1 MTAPVIELRGLAR
14 TYPGPPPVHALR
26 PADLV
31 IEAGDY
37 VAVTG
42 PSGSG
47 KSTLLHLLGLLDSPT
62 AGSYLLGG
70 LDTPALGDRDR
81 SALRGRRI
89 GVVFQA
95 FHLLAYRTALENV
108 LLAELYNQTPRSA
121 RLQAAVDA
129 LGAVGLGHRLD
140 ALPTTLS
147 GGSASGSRSR
157 GRWST
162 GRAWCCATSRRETWT
177 RATPPRSWNCS
188 TSSTRTASRSWS
200 SRTTRQW
207 RPTRAGPWRSVT
219 GSCPSGPGPVMPSP
233 GTGLPLPRLTVRD
246 AAAEAVAGIVQRP
259 GRAGL
264 TMLGT
269 VLGVGAFVAVLGLT
283 ATGAGQISR
292 QFTVLEDTTV
302 TVADNGPANNV
313 APPGTN
319 PAIGFPAGADAI
331 ADHINGVV
339 AAGVWW
345 PVTLP
350 EGTNFSASLALSGTA
365 SQTVNLLAA
374 SPGAVRAMVP
384 AMVAGSPLSAYEN
397 DTAQHVA
404 MIDTSTA
411 SALGISPARLPS
423 HPAVFVNGI
432 AYTVVG
438 VYSSAQRVASGGS
451 AMLIPENTALE
462 DYGNPQPGIGTQEEA
477 QMIVAT
483 RTGAA
488 QAVARQIAAA
498 ELPTDPHRLVVTPP
512 QNPLKLQGEV
522 NGDLAGLFL
531 ILALISLLIGAVGI
545 ANTTL
550 VAVLE
555 RTGEIGVRRA
565 VGARP
570 RHIAAQFLAESTAL
584 GTLGG
589 LIGTC
594 IGVGIVVIFAAIQ
607 NWTAV
612 LNPAY
617 TLPAPLIGSLVGLL
631 AGAYPALRAARTS
644 PLAALRHA

>member
-1 MTAPVIELRGLAR
+1 MRK
-14 TYPGPPPVHALR
+14 PGA
-26 PADLV
+26 
-31 IEAGDY
+31 
-37 VAVTG
+37 
-42 PSGSG
+42 
-47 KSTLLHLLGLLDSPT
+47 
-62 AGSYLLGG
+62 
-70 LDTPALGDRDR
+70 
-81 SALRGRRI
+81 
-89 GVVFQA
+89 
-95 FHLLAYRTALENV
+95 
-108 LLAELYNQTPRSA
+108 
-121 RLQAAVDA
+121 
-129 LGAVGLGHRLD
+129 
-140 ALPTTLS
+140 
-147 GGSASGSRSR
+147 
-157 GRWST
+157 
-162 GRAWCCATSRRETWT
+162 
-177 RATPPRSWNCS
+177 
-188 TSSTRTASRSWS
+188 
-200 SRTTRQW
+200 
-207 RPTRAGPWRSVT
+207 
-219 GSCPSGPGPVMPSP
+219 
-233 GTGLPLPRLTVRD
+233 GLPSPRLTIRD
-246 AAAEAVAGIVQRP
+246 AAAEAIAGIVQRP

-283 ATGAGQISR
+283 ATGAGQISH

-302 TVADNGPANNV
+302 SVADNGPANNV
-313 APPGTN
+313 AAPGTN
-319 PAIGFPAGADAI
+319 PAIGFPADADQVAG
-331 ADHINGVV
+331 HIKGVV
-339 AAGVWW
+339 TAGVWW
-345 PVTLP
+345 PVALP
-350 EGTNFSASLALSGTA
+350 DGTNFSASLALSGTA

-374 SPGAVRAMVP
+374 SPGAVRAMNLV
-384 AMVAGSPLSAYEN
+384 MVAGSPLSTYEN

-404 MIDTSTA
+404 MLDSGTA
-411 SALGISPARLPS
+411 TTIGISPARLSS

-438 VYSSAQRVASGGS
+438 IYSSAQRVASGGGG
-451 AMLIPENTALE
+451 MLIPENTALA

-477 QMIVAT
+477 QLVIAT

-498 ELPTDPHRLVVTPP
+498 ELPTDPHRLVVTAPP
-512 QNPLKLQGEV
+512 SPTNLQGEV

-594 IGVGIVVIFAAIQ
+594 IGVGIVVTFAAAKD
-607 NWTAV
+607 WTAV
-612 LNPAY
+612 LNPYY
-617 TLPAPLIGSLVGLL
+617 TLPAPLIGSVIGLL

-644 PLAALRHA
+644 PLAALRTV

>member
-1 MTAPVIELRGLAR
+1 MPR
-14 TYPGPPPVHALR
+14 PGP
-26 PADLV
+26 
-31 IEAGDY
+31 
-37 VAVTG
+37 
-42 PSGSG
+42 
-47 KSTLLHLLGLLDSPT
+47 
-62 AGSYLLGG
+62 
-70 LDTPALGDRDR
+70 
-81 SALRGRRI
+81 
-89 GVVFQA
+89 
-95 FHLLAYRTALENV
+95 
-108 LLAELYNQTPRSA
+108 
-121 RLQAAVDA
+121 
-129 LGAVGLGHRLD
+129 
-140 ALPTTLS
+140 
-147 GGSASGSRSR
+147 
-157 GRWST
+157 
-162 GRAWCCATSRRETWT
+162 
-177 RATPPRSWNCS
+177 
-188 TSSTRTASRSWS
+188 
-200 SRTTRQW
+200 
-207 RPTRAGPWRSVT
+207 
-219 GSCPSGPGPVMPSP
+219 
-233 GTGLPLPRLTVRD
+233 GLPSPRLTVRD

-259 GRAGL
+259 GRSGL

-292 QFTVLEDTTV
+292 QFSVLEDTTV
-302 TVADNGPANNV
+302 TVSDNGPANDV
-313 APPGTN
+313 APPGTY
-319 PAIGFPAGADAI
+319 PPIGFPADADQVAE
-331 ADHINGVV
+331 HIKGVV

-345 PVTLP
+345 PVALP
-350 EGTNFSASLALSGTA
+350 EGTNFSASLALSGVA
-365 SQTVNLLAA
+365 SQTVNLMAA
-374 SPGAVRAMVP
+374 SPGAVQAMVP
-384 AMVAGSPLSAYEN
+384 AMVAGSPLTAYEN

-404 MIDTSTA
+404 MIDTTTA
-411 SALGISPARLPS
+411 STLGISPARLAS

-432 AYTVVG
+432 AYTIVG
-438 VYSSAQRVASGGS
+438 VYGSGQRVLGGS

-477 QMIVAT
+477 QMVIAT

-488 QAVARQIAAA
+488 QEVAKQIAAA

-512 QNPLKLQGEV
+512 PNPLKLQGEV

-594 IGVGIVVIFAAIQ
+594 IGVAIVVIFAAVQ

-612 LNPAY
+612 LNPLY
-617 TLPAPLIGSLVGLL
+617 TLPAPLIGTVVGLL

-644 PLAALRHA
+644 PLVALRHA

>member
-1 MTAPVIELRGLAR
+1 MPR
-14 TYPGPPPVHALR
+14 PGP
-26 PADLV
+26 
-31 IEAGDY
+31 
-37 VAVTG
+37 
-42 PSGSG
+42 
-47 KSTLLHLLGLLDSPT
+47 GL
-62 AGSYLLGG
+62 
-70 LDTPALGDRDR
+70 
-81 SALRGRRI
+81 
-89 GVVFQA
+89 
-95 FHLLAYRTALENV
+95 
-108 LLAELYNQTPRSA
+108 
-121 RLQAAVDA
+121 
-129 LGAVGLGHRLD
+129 
-140 ALPTTLS
+140 
-147 GGSASGSRSR
+147 
-157 GRWST
+157 
-162 GRAWCCATSRRETWT
+162 
-177 RATPPRSWNCS
+177 
-188 TSSTRTASRSWS
+188 
-200 SRTTRQW
+200 
-207 RPTRAGPWRSVT
+207 
-219 GSCPSGPGPVMPSP
+219 PSP
-233 GTGLPLPRLTVRD
+233 RLSVRD

-259 GRAGL
+259 GRSGL

-292 QFTVLEDTTV
+292 QFSVLEDTTV
-302 TVADNGPANNV
+302 TVSDNGPANDV
-313 APPGTN
+313 APPGTY
-319 PAIGFPAGADAI
+319 PPIGFPADADQVAE
-331 ADHINGVV
+331 HIKGVV

-345 PVTLP
+345 PVALP
-350 EGTNFSASLALSGTA
+350 EGTNFSASLALSGVA
-365 SQTVNLLAA
+365 SQTVNLMAA
-374 SPGAVRAMVP
+374 SPGAVQAMVP
-384 AMVAGSPLSAYEN
+384 AMVAGSPLTAYEN

-404 MIDTSTA
+404 MIDTTTA
-411 SALGISPARLPS
+411 STLGISPARLAS

-432 AYTVVG
+432 AYTIVG
-438 VYSSAQRVASGGS
+438 VYGSGQRVLGGS

-477 QMIVAT
+477 QMVIAT

-488 QAVARQIAAA
+488 QEVAKQIAAA

-512 QNPLKLQGEV
+512 PNPLKLQGEV

-570 RHIAAQFLAESTAL
+570 RHIAAQFLADSTAL

-594 IGVGIVVIFAAIQ
+594 VGVATVVIFAAARD
-607 NWTAV
+607 WTAV

-617 TLPAPLIGSLVGLL
+617 TLPAPLIGSVVGLL
-631 AGAYPALRAARTS
+631 AGAYPALQAARTS